1 MQDRFQYVTVDTILS
16 KYLRDFRGV
25 ELNEDEAIEWIGE
38 ALGFMQ
44 MTSASEEG
52 IAFLEVKNFQAALPN
67 GLHYIIQIAK
77 NNAWTPTDI
86 ESCTPETIV
95 TNLVTEVPH
104 SNCGC
109 STCCSTPASD
119 MVLLDCQGEL
129 IGEPETAYYRPYFD
143 LQYEYLGWVHSKAFR
158 TKFTPI
164 RLANH
169 TFFNTLVCQT
179 EENAGLYS
187 ENTSSSSDE
196 YTIVGDQ
203 LRFSF
208 KDGQVALAYLRQRVD
223 KETGYPMV
231 PDDESAKAAIT
242 YYLGWK
248 TKEREAWNH
257 REGALQL
264 AGVAEQRWLKYIKQ
278 FKNKAKMPWG
288 TDEYEDLM
296 EGSNY
301 LLPRRKRYYG
311 FFGKLGQAEDRIFND
326 PNFTNKYRYTSGNS
340 AYMR

>member
-44 MTSASEEG
+44 MSSASEEG
-52 IAFLEVKNFQAALPN
+52 IAFLEVKNYQAALPN
-67 GLHYIIQIAK
+67 GLHYVIQVAK
-77 NNAWTPTDI
+77 NNAWSPT
-86 ESCTPETIV
+86 ETSSCTPKVIAEELIPATS
-95 TNLVTEVPH
+95 PD
-104 SNCGC
+104 
-109 STCCSTPASD
+109 TCCGGWTEDLVA
-119 MVLLDCQGEL
+119 VDCQGEL
-129 IGEPETAYYRPYFD
+129 IGDQEIAYYRPYFD

-158 TKFTPI
+158 TKFTPV
-164 RLANH
+164 RLSNH

-179 EENAGLYS
+179 EENAGLYNQ
-187 ENTSSSSDE
+187 NTSSLSDE

-208 KDGQVALAYLRQRVD
+208 KEGQVALAYLRQRVD

-248 TKEREAWNH
+248 TKEREGWNH
-257 REGALQL
+257 REGAMQI
-264 AGVAEQRWLKYIKQ
+264 AQVAEQRWLKYVKQ

>member
-1 MQDRFQYVTVDTILS
+1 MNQRFQYVTVDTILS
-16 KYLRDFRGV
+16 KYLRDFRGN
-25 ELNEDEAIEWIGE
+25 ELNEDDAIEWIGE
-38 ALGFMQ
+38 ALGHMK
-44 MTSASEEG
+44 MATLSEEA
-52 IAFLEVKNFQAALPN
+52 IAFLEVKNYQAALPN
-67 GLHYIIQIAK
+67 GLHYIIQVAK
-77 NNAWTPTDI
+77 NNSWVSTEKTT
-86 ESCTPETIV
+86 CTPQSIIEEINPLVQNNPTGCLG
-95 TNLVTEVPH
+95 TSSNLV
-104 SNCGC
+104 
-109 STCCSTPASD
+109 
-119 MVLLDCQGEL
+119 LLNCQGEI
-129 IGEPETAYYRPYFD
+129 IGDSEVAYYRPYFD

-158 TKFTPI
+158 TKFTPV

-179 EENAGLYS
+179 EENAGLYN
-187 ENTSSSSDE
+187 ENTAGATDE
-196 YTIVGDQ
+196 YSIVEDQ

-208 KDGQVALAYLRQRVD
+208 KEGMVAVAYLRTKVD
-223 KETGYPMV
+223 LETGYPMV

-257 REGALQL
+257 REGAMQI
-264 AGVAEQRWLKYIKQ
+264 AQVAEARWLKYIKQ

-311 FFGKLGQAEDRIFND
+311 FFGKMAQAEDRIFND
-326 PNFTNKYRYTSGNS
+326 PTFTNKYRYTSGNS

>member
-1 MQDRFQYVTVDTILS
+1 MNQRFQYVTVDTILS

-44 MTSASEEG
+44 MASASEEA
-52 IAFLEVKNFQAALPN
+52 IAFLEVKNYQAALPN
-67 GLHYIIQIAK
+67 GLHYIIQVAK
-77 NNAWTPTDI
+77 SNSWASTEPET
-86 ESCTPETIV
+86 CTPEVIV
-95 TNLVTEVPH
+95 QDLVPVTDPDPLACYGGWTSNLVAVDAK
-104 SNCGC
+104 G
-109 STCCSTPASD
+109 D
-119 MVLLDCQGEL
+119 L
-129 IGEPETAYYRPYFD
+129 IGDQEIAYYRPYFD
-143 LQYEYLGWVHSKAFR
+143 LQYEYLGWAQSKLFR
-158 TKFTPI
+158 TKFTPV

-179 EENAGLYS
+179 DENAGLYGES
-187 ENTSSSSDE
+187 NTTGKDE

-208 KDGQVALAYLRQRVD
+208 QEGYVAVAYLRQRVD
-223 KETGYPMV
+223 HETGYPMV

-257 REGALQL
+257 REGAMQL
-264 AGVAEQRWLKYIKQ
+264 AQVAEARWLKYIKQ

-288 TDEYEDLM
+288 TDDYEDLM
-296 EGSNY
+296 EQSNY
-301 LLPRRKRYYG
+301 LIPRTKRYYG

>member
-16 KYLRDFRGV
+16 KYLRDFKGSD
-25 ELNEDEAIEWIGE
+25 LNEDEAIEWIGE

-44 MTSASEEG
+44 MASASEEG
-52 IAFLEVKNFQAALPN
+52 IAFLEVKNYQAALPN
-67 GLHYIIQIAK
+67 GLHYIIQVAK
-77 NNAWTPTDI
+77 NNHWTPTEV
-86 ESCTPETIV
+86 ESCTPQVIV
-95 TNLVTEVPH
+95 EELTPMGPNSDCESCAGGGWTEDLVAV
-104 SNCGC
+104 
-109 STCCSTPASD
+109 
-119 MVLLDCQGEL
+119 DCQGEL
-129 IGEPETAYYRPYFD
+129 IGDQEIAYYRPYFD
-143 LQYEYLGWVHSKAFR
+143 LQYEYLGWVYSKAYT
-158 TKFTPI
+158 TKFTPV

-179 EENAGLYS
+179 EESSGLYN
-187 ENTSSSSDE
+187 EHRDE

-208 KDGQVALAYLRQRVD
+208 KEGYVALAYLRQRVD
-223 KETGYPMV
+223 KETGYPLV

-248 TKEREAWNH
+248 MKEREGWNH
-257 REGALQL
+257 REGAMQL
-264 AGVAEQRWLKYIKQ
+264 AQIAEQRWLKYIKQ

-296 EGSNY
+296 EQGNY
-301 LLPRRKRYYG
+301 LIPRRKRYYG
-311 FFGKLGQAEDRIFND
+311 FFGKLGQAEDRVFND

-340 AYMR
+340 AYRR

>member
-16 KYLRDFRGV
+16 KYMRDFRGV

-44 MTSASEEG
+44 MASASEEG
-52 IAFLEVKNFQAALPN
+52 IAFLEVRNYQAALPN
-67 GLHYIIQIAK
+67 GLHYIIQVAK
-77 NNAWTPTDI
+77 NNAWSPTDVV
-86 ESCTPETIV
+86 SCTPQVIAEE
-95 TNLVTEVPH
+95 LVPI
-104 SNCGC
+104 SSPDSCCGGW
-109 STCCSTPASD
+109 TDDLVA
-119 MVLLDCQGEL
+119 VDCQGEL
-129 IGEPETAYYRPYFD
+129 IGDQEIGYYRPYFD
-143 LQYEYLGWVHSKAFR
+143 LQYEYLGWVHSKAYR
-158 TKFTPI
+158 TKFTPV

-169 TFFNTLVCQT
+169 SFFNSLVCQT
-179 EENAGLYS
+179 ECNAGLYN
-187 ENTSSSSDE
+187 ENTSSLSDE

-208 KDGQVALAYLRQRVD
+208 KEGYVAVAYLRQRVD
-223 KETGYPMV
+223 QETGYPMI

-257 REGALQL
+257 REGAMQI
-264 AGVAEQRWLKYIKQ
+264 AQVAEARWLKYIKQ

-340 AYMR
+340 SYMR

>member
-44 MTSASEEG
+44 MASASEEA
-52 IAFLEVKNFQAALPN
+52 IAFLEVKNFQAVLPN
-67 GLHYIIQIAK
+67 GLHYIIQVAK
-77 NNAWTPTDI
+77 NNAWSPTAV
-86 ESCTPETIV
+86 ESCSPQIIVEDITPVPTTGSIV
-95 TNLVTEVPH
+95 VTDC
-104 SNCGC
+104 CG
-109 STCCSTPASD
+109 
-119 MVLLDCQGEL
+119 DCINDQD
-129 IGEPETAYYRPYFD
+129 IGVYRPYFD

-158 TKFTPI
+158 TKFTPV

-169 TFFNTLVCQT
+169 TFFNTLVCET
-179 EENAGLYS
+179 EQDAGLYS
-187 ENTSSSSDE
+187 KNTASVTDE

-208 KDGQVALAYLRQRVD
+208 QEGHVALAYLRQRVD
-223 KETGYPMV
+223 PETGYPMI

-248 TKEREAWNH
+248 TKEREGWNH
-257 REGALQL
+257 REGAMQI
-264 AGVAEQRWLKYIKQ
+264 AQIAEQRWLKYIKQ

>member
-1 MQDRFQYVTVDTILS
+1 MQQRFQYVTVDTILS

-44 MTSASEEG
+44 MSSASEEG

-77 NNAWTPTDI
+77 NNAWSPTDVA
-86 ESCTPETIV
+86 SCTPQIIAEE
-95 TNLVTEVPH
+95 LVPI
-104 SNCGC
+104 SSPDSCCG
-109 STCCSTPASD
+109 SWTDDLVA
-119 MVLLDCQGEL
+119 VDCQGDL
-129 IGEPETAYYRPYFD
+129 IGDQEIAYYRPYFD

-158 TKFTPI
+158 TKFTPV

-187 ENTSSSSDE
+187 ENTASVTDE

-208 KDGQVALAYLRQRVD
+208 KEGYVAVAYLRQRVD
-223 KETGYPMV
+223 QETGYPMV

-257 REGALQL
+257 REGAMQI
-264 AGVAEQRWLKYIKQ
+264 AQVAEARWLKYVKQ

-296 EGSNY
+296 EQSNY
-301 LLPRRKRYYG
+301 LLPRNKRYYG
-311 FFGKLGQAEDRIFND
+311 FFGKLGKAEDRIFND

-340 AYMR
+340 SYMR

>member
-38 ALGFMQ
+38 ALGFMK
-44 MTSASEEG
+44 MSSASEEG

-67 GLHYIIQIAK
+67 GLHYIIQVAR
-77 NNAWTPTDI
+77 NNAWSPTDT
-86 ESCTPETIV
+86 ESCTPQIIAE
-95 TNLVTEVPH
+95 NLIPATTTDSCCGGWTEDLV
-104 SNCGC
+104 
-109 STCCSTPASD
+109 A
-119 MVLLDCQGEL
+119 VDCQGEL
-129 IGEPETAYYRPYFD
+129 IGDQEIAYYRPYFD

-158 TKFTPI
+158 TKFTPV

-179 EENAGLYS
+179 ENSAGLYS
-187 ENTSSSSDE
+187 ENTASSSDE

-208 KDGQVALAYLRQRVD
+208 KEGYVAVAYLRQRVD
-223 KETGYPMV
+223 QETGYPMI

-257 REGALQL
+257 REGAMQL
-264 AGVAEQRWLKYIKQ
+264 AQSAEARWLKYIKQ
-278 FKNKAKMPWG
+278 FRNKAKMPFG

-296 EGSNY
+296 EQSNY
-301 LLPRRKRYYG
+301 LLPRNKRYYG
-311 FFGKLGQAEDRIFND
+311 FFGKLGKAEDRIFND